1 MMKRLFL
8 RLIFV
13 AILLVLLNPNIP
25 ICAEERRL
33 ALVIGNGAYK
43 SAPLNNSVN
52 DAIEIGN
59 ALTNLGFTVMLK
71 TDVNQRAMEEII
83 REFGKKL
90 RSGGVGLFYY
100 AGHGLQVKGR
110 NYLLPIGA
118 DIVSEADI

>member
-1 MMKRLFL
+1 MKRLFL